1 MKRTKIRNILLS
13 ALLALTVGMPTLSF
27 ADEGASAGSGTS
39 GGTPTPYAAG
49 DKDTV
54 ADPNTASSWRDWG
67 LDYSTQ
73 SVGRIWTD
81 KTVSTEDI
89 VLTGADG
96 TMTIEKSSEA
106 DFLTAFSALSSTSNL
121 KSKIA
126 QPLDIV
132 LVLDASG
139 SMDDPMGNGDST
151 KRIDALKV
159 AANSFIDEIAKQNAN
174 ISDPAQQ
181 HQVSLVKFSGKKSN
195 QVGNDT
201 YREDGYTYNYSQVM
215 KNLTS
220 CVGSSADDLKSTV
233 NAIEPAGA
241 TRADYGLELAAGQTS
256 GRENA
261 KKIVVFFT
269 DGSPTSS
276 NGFEGKVASSAVS
289 AAKSMKDAGATIYS
303 VGIFS
308 GANPAPDPTNSGTS
322 RENKFMHA
330 VSSNYPTASYTNQ
343 GFMFDNWVW
352 NFGARATN
360 SDFYKAA
367 SNAADL
373 KTLFD
378 EISQEIT
385 SSTGLPTEVHQGYD
399 PSTSGYITFTDQLGD
414 YMKVDSFT
422 TIVFAK
428 QLFKNPVKLT
438 SGNVD
443 TYTFSGEAG
452 NVLYPSG
459 NLSSIVITV
468 TRSDNLAT
476 GDLVEVKVPAALIP
490 LRHFQIDESAGTGS
504 VDLTFPIRVFFES
517 SVKEDVAS
525 ALANPDATLA
535 AYIEANTTDDDVA
548 FYANKWNGGED
559 GDVTATFTPA
569 KSNSYYYMT
578 EETPIYTDEACTV
591 PAKGALSADGTYYY
605 KRSWYE
611 VDNNGKA
618 SLRSGAIR
626 FSGNIPEAWLG
637 YIGTDASGNAVLKSG
652 APRLTYINELLTLK
666 DDNPTATAATV
677 LNPVWSGS
685 NIACH
690 LGNNGKLVIEKPGTL
705 AISKSLDIPEGYE
718 HAEFSNDAFTFTIDI
733 DEAKGQK
740 FPAEVRNA
748 NDEPVGN
755 AFTIAFDDNGEA
767 THSLKDGETLYI
779 RGLSTGWNYTVSEQL
794 TTGFDQVAP
803 AENNDPQAATGTIAA
818 GTQAKAE
825 FINAYRPSG
834 TLDGNKSLNVRKV
847 LKGRDWTANDTFR
860 FVLSPT
866 DNAPMPL
873 GENGEPANSIVL
885 TKKDLADG
893 GYAAGA
899 FGNITYTKP
908 GTYVYEI
915 SEDQDI
921 GAGVGMSLSQ
931 ARYRV
936 DVTVTKELAEQGD
949 NAIHQGILN
958 VSSVMVQI
966 NDDDGAIVQ
975 PDNDDDGA
983 IVQPDNGVDAATFTN
998 EFAAQEAKWE
1008 PQVKKEYTD
1017 NSGANPLASGMFHF
1031 RIEAVTD
1038 NTPMP
1043 NNPMIGTVNADGS
1056 VTFEDIT
1063 FTSEMIDKSF
1073 EYRITEVVQN
1083 ADGKWI
1089 NVADANESLLQT
1101 GMTYDKSTWIVR
1113 VDVTGEEVVVPTAG
1127 YRLADAAQGPSAE
1140 SFATFHNSYTP
1151 ESVSVPAKDFA
1162 AGTKT
1167 LTGRDML
1174 SNETFGFE
1182 LLSADGATQSA
1193 IANGAVHL
1201 ESTSAVAQGGTN
1213 GHAAGFSFGDAT
1225 FKKPGTYT
1233 FMVHENLWNNQ
1244 QILADGTQGMTF
1256 DRHTATIVVTVTDNN
1271 GVLSAT
1277 RAVENS
1283 LDFTNRYTAEG
1294 DYSGLVVSKTLTGR
1308 DMGQG
1313 EFTFHIAAGTNDAA
1327 AAELLGGDGTRT
1339 FVNSEPRAAGVAY
1352 DATLLT
1358 DLHFTQ
1364 DDVGKTFTFDV
1375 FENVPSIGAP
1385 GMTYDEKIHSVVI
1398 SVASNNAGALV
1409 ITTTVDG
1416 ADGNKVSFTNAYTAD
1431 SATFDTQAGFGLYK
1445 VLEGGDWEANDA
1457 FSFLLE
1463 PLTMGAPMPVG
1474 ATGATA
1480 TVGANMVDPAT
1491 GRAPISFGDI
1501 TFNQAGVYK
1510 YRVTEENAGRI
1521 IHGVKYTSNVA
1532 EFAVT
1537 VTDVD
1542 QNGVHT
1548 GKLEAT
1554 AQLTTTPNTREFT
1567 NVAGFEYDDNQ
1578 IPVNAFKRFTNN
1590 SAVEMPDMTGLFT
1603 FTLTAAEA
1611 NAPMPAATT
1620 AHNDADGSVDFGV
1633 ITFDASLFD
1642 NGPIVISSAPA
1653 AAKSAAN
1660 EPSAADKA
1668 VASDVPA
1675 ADVAAA
1681 SGAGALAPDA
1691 GDAAKGEGSA
1701 PADAGAAPA
1710 SDAAADPAAK
1720 PAGDGPTTDN
1730 PPAGTNTLVFH
1741 YTITEKAGGHA
1752 DVTNDPNPA
1761 FTFEVTVTRDDAGNV
1776 TASVTSI
1783 SNYVKGEPLHVFT
1796 NTYAYAPPPPTP
1808 VDPDP
1813 DPIVAA
1819 PVAKKILEGRALVA
1833 GEFTFEL
1840 VENGKVVS
1848 TGTND
1853 ANGSV
1858 TFSGITYA
1866 AAGTHVYTMREVG
1879 AGTTAAGVTYDT
1891 TTYQVTAKVVKSGG
1905 KLRATFTIDGA
1916 DAAVFKNAYAPMG
1929 TTVILGATKTLAGRD
1944 LAAGEFTFKLTGADG
1959 RTYEAKNAADGRIE
1973 FPAIAFDKP
1982 GTYEFTLTEVN
1993 DGQTGITYDEH
2004 VHKAIVTVS
2013 DDGKGNLVAKVTWP
2027 NGTPPTFVN
2036 TFAQPDPEE
2045 TPTPDAKTTPGPK
2058 GWAGTPY
2065 GRLAKTGDAA
2075 MPIVCAAAL
2084 AILAAGA
2091 ACSVAYGLF
2100 RKNEKEDAEK

>member
-27 ADEGASAGSGTS
+27 ADEGASAGSGAS
-39 GGTPTPYAAG
+39 GVNPTPYAAG
-49 DKDTV
+49 DKGTV

-81 KTVSTEDI
+81 KTVSTEGI
-89 VLTGADG
+89 NLTGADG
-96 TMTIEKSSEA
+96 TITIEKSSEA

-181 HQVSLVKFSGKKSN
+181 HQVSLVKFAGKISN

-201 YREDGYTYNYSQVM
+201 YRDGRYTYNYSQVM

-220 CVGSSADDLKSTV
+220 CVGSSADDLKRTV
-233 NAIEPAGA
+233 NDIRPAGS
-241 TRADYGLELAAGQTS
+241 TRADYGLQFAAGQTS

-276 NGFEGKVASSAVS
+276 SGFEDGVAGDAVS
-289 AAKSMKDAGATIYS
+289 AAKSMKDAGATVYS

-308 GANPAPDPTNSGTS
+308 GANPSADPTNSGTS
-322 RENKFMHA
+322 DENKFMHA
-330 VSSNYPTASYTNQ
+330 VSSNYPTASYTDQ
-343 GFMFDNWVW
+343 GWVISNWVW
-352 NFGARATN
+352 SFGARATD

-385 SSTGLPTEVHQGYD
+385 SSTGLPTEVQQGYD

-428 QLFKNPVKLT
+428 QLFQNPVKST

-468 TRSDNLAT
+468 TKSDNLAT
-476 GDLVEVKVPAALIP
+476 GDLVEVKIPASLIP
-490 LRHFQIDESAGTGS
+490 LRHFQVDESAGTGH
-504 VDLTFPIRVFFES
+504 VDMTFPIRVFFES
-517 SVKEDVAS
+517 SVKEDVES

-535 AYIEANTTDDDVA
+535 AYIEANTTGDGVA

-559 GDVTATFTPA
+559 GDVLATFTPA

-611 VDNNGKA
+611 INNGKA
-618 SLRSGAIR
+618 TLQSGAIQ
-626 FSGNIPEAWLG
+626 FSGNIPESWLG

-652 APRLTYINELLTLK
+652 APRLTYINELRTLK

-685 NIACH
+685 NVACH
-690 LGNNGKLVIEKPGTL
+690 LGNNGKLVVEKPGTL
-705 AISKSLDIPEGYE
+705 AISKSLVVPEGYDR
-718 HAEFSNDAFTFTIDI
+718 AEFGNDTFTFTIEI
-733 DEAKGQK
+733 DKAEGQE
-740 FPAEVRNA
+740 FPAEVRDA
-748 NDEPVGN
+748 NNEPVRD
-755 AFTIAFDDNGEA
+755 AFTITFDNNGKA
-767 THSLKDGETLYI
+767 THSLKDGETLII
-779 RGLSTGWNYTVSEQL
+779 RGLSAGWEYLVSEQP
-794 TTGFDQVAP
+794 TMGFEQIAP

-818 GTQAKAE
+818 GAQAKAE
-825 FINAYRPSG
+825 FTNAYRPSG
-834 TLDGNKSLNVRKV
+834 TLDNDDALAVKKV
-847 LKGRDWTANDTFR
+847 LTGRSWTDNDAFR
-860 FVLSPT
+860 FILTPTT

-873 GENGEPANSIVL
+873 DENGEPVGALTL
-885 TKKDLADG
+885 TKQDLTDG
-893 GYAAGA
+893 GYAAGT

-915 SEDQDI
+915 SEDQTV
-921 GAGVGMSLSQ
+921 GAGAGMSLSQ

-936 DVTVTKELAEQGD
+936 VVTVTEQLAEQGD

-966 NDDDGAIVQ
+966 NDDDGASVQ
-975 PDNDDDGA
+975 SDD
-983 IVQPDNGVDAATFTN
+983 GVDAATFTN
-998 EFAAQEAKWE
+998 EFAAREAKWN
-1008 PQVKKEYTD
+1008 PAVKKEYTD
-1017 NSGANPLASGMFHF
+1017 NSGVNPLARGKFNF
-1031 RIEAVTD
+1031 RIEPVLND
-1038 NTPMP
+1038 NPMP
-1043 NNPMIGTVNADGS
+1043 KNPIGAVNADGS
-1056 VTFEDIT
+1056 VEFEDIV
-1063 FTSEMIDKSF
+1063 FTGAMIGNSF
-1073 EYRITEVVQN
+1073 EYRITEVVQ
-1083 ADGKWI
+1083 DGAGNWI
-1089 NVADANESLLQT
+1089 NVADSAAKPYLQR
-1101 GMTYDKSTWIVR
+1101 GMTYDESTWS
-1113 VDVTGEEVVVPTAG
+1113 VTVKVAGQEINGEQVVVWTAS
-1127 YRLADAAQGPSAE
+1127 YRLADPAQGSQAE
-1140 SFATFHNSYTP
+1140 PFATFRNSYTP
-1151 ESVSVPAKDFA
+1151 TPVNVPAEDFA

-1174 SNETFGFE
+1174 PNETFGFV
-1182 LLSADGATQSA
+1182 LLPADDATQSA
-1193 IANGAVHL
+1193 IANGAVRL
-1201 ESTSAVAQGGTN
+1201 ASTDAVALRGTN
-1213 GHAAGFSFGDAT
+1213 GQAVNFSFGDAT
-1225 FKKPGTYT
+1225 FTKPGTYT
-1233 FMVHENLWNNQ
+1233 FMVRENSWNSQ
-1244 QILADGTQGMTF
+1244 RIPDDGTQGMTF
-1256 DRHTATIVVTVTDNN
+1256 DRHTATIVVTVTDND
-1271 GVLSAT
+1271 GVLAAT
-1277 RAVENS
+1277 RTVENS

-1294 DYSGLVVSKTLTGR
+1294 DYAGLVLSKTLNGR

-1313 EFTFHIAAGTNDAA
+1313 EFTFHIAGTNDAA
-1327 AAELLGGDGTRT
+1327 AALLGGDGTRT

-1352 DATLLT
+1352 EATLLT

-1364 DDVGKTFTFDV
+1364 DDAGKTFTFDV
-1375 FENVPSIGAP
+1375 YENVPSVGAP
-1385 GMTYDEKIHSVVI
+1385 GMTYDKTIHSVVI
-1398 SVASNNAGALV
+1398 SVASDNAGALV

-1416 ADGNKVSFTNAYTAD
+1416 AAGNKVSFTNAYAAD
-1431 SATFDTQAGFGLYK
+1431 PATFDTQAGFGLYK
-1445 VLEGGDWEANDA
+1445 VLEGRDWEANDA

-1463 PLTMGAPMPVG
+1463 PLTMGAPLPGDTIV
-1474 ATGATA
+1474 
-1480 TVGANMVDPAT
+1480 TVGADMVDPAT
-1491 GRAPISFGDI
+1491 GHAPISFGDI

-1510 YRVTEENAGRI
+1510 YRVTEANAGHI
-1521 IHGVKYTSNVA
+1521 IGGVQYSSNAA
-1532 EFAVT
+1532 EFTVT
-1537 VTDVD
+1537 VTDLD
-1542 QNGVHT
+1542 ENGVHT
-1548 GKLEAT
+1548 GKLVAT

-1578 IPVNAFKRFTNN
+1578 IPVNAFKRFVNN

-1603 FTLTAAEA
+1603 FELTAAEA
-1611 NAPMPAATT
+1611 SAPMPTATT
-1620 AHNDADGSVDFGV
+1620 ARNGADGSVDFGV

-1642 NGPIVISSAPA
+1642 NGPIVINSAH

-1660 EPSAADKA
+1660 ESNAAGEA

-1675 ADVAAA
+1675 ADAAAA
-1681 SGAGALAPDA
+1681 SEAGASGADA

-1710 SDAAADPAAK
+1710 ADATAAPAANAAAK
-1720 PAGDGPTTDN
+1720 PASDGPTTDN
-1730 PPAGTNTLVFH
+1730 PSVDANTLVFH

-1752 DVTNDPNPA
+1752 DVANDPNSA
-1761 FTFEVTVTRDDAGNV
+1761 FTFEVTVTRGNDGNV
-1776 TASVTSI
+1776 TARVT
-1783 SNYVKGEPLHVFT
+1783 NVQDYVKGTPLRTFS
-1796 NTYAYAPPPPTP
+1796 NTYTYTPPII
-1808 VDPDP
+1808 PDP
-1813 DPIVAA
+1813 DPIFAA

-1833 GEFTFEL
+1833 GEFSFEL
-1840 VENGKVVS
+1840 LENGKVVS

-1853 ANGSV
+1853 ADGNV
-1858 TFSGITYA
+1858 VFSDIEFTE
-1866 AAGTHVYTMREVG
+1866 AGTHIYTMREIG
-1879 AGTTAAGVTYDT
+1879 AGTTAAGVTYDA
-1891 TTYQVTAKVVKSGG
+1891 TTYQVTADVVEIDNE
-1905 KLRATFTIDGA
+1905 LRVDFAIDGV
-1916 DAAVFKNAYAPMG
+1916 DGAVFKNAYKAKG
-1929 TTVILGATKTLAGRD
+1929 TTVIIGATKTLEGRT

-1973 FPAIAFDKP
+1973 FPAIDFDKV
-1982 GTYEFTLTEVN
+1982 GTYDFTLVEMN
-1993 DGQTGITYDEH
+1993 DGQTGITYDGRSY
-2004 VHKAIVTVS
+2004 KVTVVVT
-2013 DDGKGNLVAKVTWP
+2013 DDGKGNLVANVTWP
-2027 NGTPPTFVN
+2027 NGTPPTFKN
-2036 TFAQPDPEE
+2036 TYTKPVPAV
-2045 TPTPDAKTTPGPK
+2045 TPG
-2058 GWAGTPY
+2058 TP
-2065 GRLAKTGDAA
+2065 GKPPVRFAKTGDET
-2075 MPIVCAAAL
+2075 MPVACAATL

-2091 ACSVAYGLF
+2091 VGAAAFGAL
-2100 RKNEKEDAEK
+2100 RKREKGDKRQ